1 MSNGILSLSNETLQM
16 LSLKR
21 PEAQQDHHEAILQG
35 PKRQIDSIV
44 YEDIDED
51 LVKID

>member
-21 PEAQQDHHEAILQG
+21 PEAQQDHHEVILQG
-35 PKRQIDSIV
+35 PKRQIVLFMKTLMNI
-44 YEDIDED
+44 
-51 LVKID
+51 